1 MRGEELKVD
10 SATGNDSAS
19 GTPQKSG
26 YFSRFIPKLP
36 SFSPSLKSKK
46 SKNDSPAPVDNL
58 VRVIES
64 HQVHKFQARDNELKA
79 TSSSGPTREQI
90 ATVTGASDVLRGND
104 DDGRSRG
111 RMDDDVF
118 GLGGEGSALLELLR
132 QDQRLSGLI
141 QGLE

>member
-1 MRGEELKVD
+1 M
-10 SATGNDSAS
+10 
-19 GTPQKSG
+19 
-26 YFSRFIPKLP
+26 
-36 SFSPSLKSKK
+36 
-46 SKNDSPAPVDNL
+46 
-58 VRVIES
+58 
-64 HQVHKFQARDNELKA
+64 HKFQARDNELKA

>member
-1 MRGEELKVD
+1 M
-10 SATGNDSAS
+10 
-19 GTPQKSG
+19 
-26 YFSRFIPKLP
+26 
-36 SFSPSLKSKK
+36 
-46 SKNDSPAPVDNL
+46 
-58 VRVIES
+58 
-64 HQVHKFQARDNELKA
+64 
-79 TSSSGPTREQI
+79 
-90 ATVTGASDVLRGND
+90 TGASDVLRGND